1 MNLRQLEVFQALM
14 HGGTTKN
21 AARLLLVSQPA
32 VSNMIKQ
39 FEDQLGFKLFDR
51 ISGRLHPT
59 LAAEVLSKYL
69 ERVFASV
76 DAIENLV
83 NDLRDSKVGTLK
95 ILASPSL
102 ALTILP
108 SAIAAFVG
116 ERPEVKIGFDMLTN
130 DAIASHLDSHQA
142 DFGLTITGINHPSLE
157 GRVLRE
163 GLLVC
168 AIPKDHP
175 LSRKKFIQPKDI
187 VGTTFISYPRFSP
200 IGIIVDDSFREHGE
214 VLRADVEVQYCY
226 TACTLV
232 NAGLG
237 VAVVDEFALLGQN
250 MPNIIVRP
258 FKTSFRVAVELTHAK
273 ANPLSRLAK
282 LFINDYL
289 WRSAAVMSGKRKAIT
304 FPNI

>member
-1 MNLRQLEVFQALM
+1 VISLNLRQLEVFQALM

-59 LAAEVLSKYL
+59 LEAEVLSKNL

-102 ALTILP
+102 GQTILP
-108 SAIAAFVG
+108 PAIAAFAR
-116 ERPEVKIGFDMLTN
+116 ERPEVKISFDMLSN
-130 DAIASHLDSHQA
+130 EAIAADLDSHQA
-142 DFGLTITGINHPSLE
+142 DFGLTITAVDHPSLE
-157 GRVLRE
+157 GRVMRE

-175 LSRKKFIQPKDI
+175 LSRKKFILPKDLI
-187 VGTTFISYPRFSP
+187 STTFVSYPRFSP
-200 IGIIVDDSFREHGE
+200 IGIIVDDAFREHGE
-214 VLRADVEVQYCY
+214 LLKADVEVHYCY

-232 NAGLG
+232 NAGVG
-237 VAVVDEFALLGQN
+237 VAIVDEFSLLGQD
-250 MPNIIVRP
+250 MPNIVTRP
-258 FKTSFRVAVELTHAK
+258 FKTISRIGVTLSYAK

-282 LFINDYL
+282 VFINEYL
-289 WRSAAVMSGKRKAIT
+289 WRDGK
-304 FPNI
+304 

>member
-1 MNLRQLEVFQALM
+1 M

-59 LAAEVLSKYL
+59 HEAEVLSKNL

-76 DAIENLV
+76 DAVENLV

-95 ILASPSL
+95 ILASASL
-102 ALTILP
+102 GQTILP
-108 SAIAAFVG
+108 PAIAAFAQD
-116 ERPEVKIGFDMLTN
+116 RPEVKIGFDILDN
-130 DAIASHLDSHQA
+130 DTIVSYLDSHQA
-142 DFGLTITGINHPSLE
+142 DFGLTITAINHPSLE
-157 GRVLRE
+157 GRMLRE
-163 GLLVC
+163 GRLVC

-175 LSRKKFIQPKDI
+175 LSRKKFILPKDLL
-187 VGTTFISYPRFSP
+187 GTTFISYPRFSP
-200 IGIIVDDSFREHGE
+200 IGIIVDDAFKEHDE
-214 VLRADVEVQYCY
+214 IFRADVEVRYCY

-232 NAGLG
+232 NAGVG
-237 VAVVDEFALLGQN
+237 VAVVDEFALLGQE
-250 MPNIIVRP
+250 MQNIVTRP
-258 FKTSFRVAVELTHAK
+258 FKTSFRVAVILSFAK

-282 LFINDYL
+282 MFIDEYL
-289 WRSAAVMSGKRKAIT
+289 WRGTRKSTAKQ
-304 FPNI
+304 

>member
-39 FEDQLGFKLFDR
+39 FEAQLGFKLFDR

-59 LAAEVLSKYL
+59 LEAEVLSKNL

-76 DAIENLV
+76 DAVENLV

-102 ALTILP
+102 GQTILP
-108 SAIAAFVG
+108 PAIAAFAR
-116 ERPEVKIGFDMLTN
+116 ERPEVKIGFDTVGN
-130 DAIASHLDSHQA
+130 DTIVTYLDSHQA
-142 DFGLTITGINHPSLE
+142 DFGLTITAINHPSLE

-163 GLLVC
+163 GRLVC

-175 LSRKKFIQPKDI
+175 LSRKKFILPKDLL
-187 VGTTFISYPRFSP
+187 GTTFVSYPRFSP
-200 IGIIVDDSFREHGE
+200 IGIIVDDAFREHGE
-214 VLRADVEVQYCY
+214 ILRADVEVRYCF

-232 NAGLG
+232 NAGVG
-237 VAVVDEFALLGQN
+237 VAIVDEFALLGHD
-250 MPNIIVRP
+250 MPNIVTRP
-258 FKTSFRVAVELTHAK
+258 FKTSFRVAVKLSYAK

-282 LFINDYL
+282 LFIDEYL
-289 WRSAAVMSGKRKAIT
+289 WRDEK
-304 FPNI
+304 

>member
-59 LAAEVLSKYL
+59 HEAEVLSKNL

-76 DAIENLV
+76 DAIDNLV
-83 NDLRDSKVGTLK
+83 NDLRESKVGTLK

-102 ALTILP
+102 GQTILP
-108 SAIAAFVG
+108 SAIAAFARD
-116 ERPEVKIGFDMLTN
+116 RPEVKFGFDMLGN
-130 DAIASHLDSHQA
+130 DTIVTYLDSHQA
-142 DFGLTITGINHPSLE
+142 DFGLTITAVNSPSLE

-163 GLLVC
+163 GRLVC

-175 LSRKKFIQPKDI
+175 LSRKKFILPKDLL
-187 VGTTFISYPRFSP
+187 GTTFVSYPRFSP
-200 IGIIVDDSFREHGE
+200 IGIIVDDAFREHGE
-214 VLRADVEVQYCY
+214 ILKADVEVQYCY

-232 NAGLG
+232 NAGVG
-237 VAVVDEFALLGQN
+237 VAIVDEFALLGQD
-250 MPNIIVRP
+250 MANIVTRP
-258 FKTSFRVAVELTHAK
+258 FKTSFKVQVTLSYAK

-282 LFINDYL
+282 LFIDEYL
-289 WRSAAVMSGKRKAIT
+289 WRSKK
-304 FPNI
+304 